1 MTRMLLL
8 LGVSFAGMAVGAIG
22 TTYVSAQGTPQIT
35 RSEILRKSISGLEG
49 KEFVVFLA
57 DVPAGGVAALHY
69 HPGDEA
75 IYMLQG
81 SLAFEPE
88 HEQPFELKA
97 GEITFNPAK
106 HVHKAKNTSSSE
118 TAKVLNCMIV
128 EKGQPMAVLVQ

>member
-57 DVPAGGVAALHY
+57 DVPAELLPCIIIPEMRRFTCCKDH
-69 HPGDEA
+69 
-75 IYMLQG
+75 LRSSRSTN
-81 SLAFEPE
+81 SL
-88 HEQPFELKA
+88 
-97 GEITFNPAK
+97 
-106 HVHKAKNTSSSE
+106 SS
-118 TAKVLNCMIV
+118 
-128 EKGQPMAVLVQ
+128 